1 MSAIG
6 YAVMCEQFSP
16 SDLID
21 YSKAAE
27 DNGWTAL
34 MVSDHFHPW
43 VPSQGQSPFAW
54 SLMGALGMATK
65 LKFGTGVTPPGWR
78 YHPAILAQAAATLE
92 AMFPGRFYLGL
103 GAGEALNEHVVG
115 QYWPEAVTRLETLA
129 EGIEVIRKLF
139 TGKVVKHKGTH
150 FTLES
155 AKLYTMPKTPPPI
168 YVATSGPVNAER
180 TGKTC
185 DGIITVGAADDKL
198 RMLLERFDKGALD
211 AGKDPRTMPRI
222 LQVHVSWAA
231 TDEAATDQA
240 VKEWPNG
247 GMNFPKAD
255 IRNPEDFEAMQ
266 RIVRPENFKGRVLMS
281 ADLDKHREHLQHFID
296 VGFTELYIHNVGL
309 NQVEFIEAYGKE
321 VIPNLK
327 WPTPP
332 QIVDDESD
340 HY

>member
-1 MSAIG
+1 MSAVG

-54 SLMGALGMATK
+54 SLMGALGVATR
-65 LKFGTGVTPPGWR
+65 LRFGTGVTPPGWR

-115 QYWPEAVTRLETLA
+115 EYWPEPVTRLEMLA

-155 AKLYTMPKTPPPI
+155 ARLYTMPKTPPPI
-168 YVATSGPVNAER
+168 YVATSGPINAER
-180 TGKTC
+180 TGRTC
-185 DGIITVGAADDKL
+185 DGLITVGAADDKL
-198 RMLLERFDKGALD
+198 KMLLERFEKGVLD
-211 AGKDPRTMPRI
+211 AGKDPNTMPRI

-231 TDEAATDQA
+231 TDEAAVEQA

-255 IRNPEDFEAMQ
+255 IRNPEDFEAM
-266 RIVRPENFKGRVLMS
+266 RRLVRPENFKGRVLMS
-281 ADLDKHREHLQHFID
+281 ADLDAHREHLQHFID

-327 WPTPP
+327 WPEVT
-332 QIVDDESD
+332 SD
-340 HY
+340 R